1 MFSSTS
7 RTRTGGASRF
17 GTATVPHRNN
27 GGWMARQYAALRE
40 NAWTFTS
47 PIKLRTEDSSRCGTA
62 AASANNAGMGRVGS
76 RCRCISGLAQ
86 SVYAER
92 TQRFRN
98 KGADIMNTTE
108 HNFHLEEYK
117 QLRTEVTG
125 LLSRIELLFRYS
137 LLVSATVFAWL
148 LSNSMGVTEELD
160 SCIKLPK
167 VFLAFGWLIP
177 PAFVLCAGLM
187 AATTN
192 TRVIE
197 TGEYLRRLEVALG
210 YRALGWESHL

>member
-1 MFSSTS
+1 M
-7 RTRTGGASRF
+7 
-17 GTATVPHRNN
+17 
-27 GGWMARQYAALRE
+27 
-40 NAWTFTS
+40 
-47 PIKLRTEDSSRCGTA
+47 D
-62 AASANNAGMGRVGS
+62 
-76 RCRCISGLAQ
+76 
-86 SVYAER
+86 
-92 TQRFRN
+92 
-98 KGADIMNTTE
+98 TTE

-148 LSNSMGVTEELD
+148 LSNSMGLTQDLH

-167 VFLAFGWLIP
+167 VLLAFGWLIP

-192 TRVIE
+192 TRVTEI
-197 TGEYLRRLEVALG
+197 GEYLRKLEVALG
-210 YRALGWESHL
+210 NQALGWQLHLGGKKDILKPMTERVWWLLLGITGATAATGLWQICSIGIGCPPK